1 MLCTEW
7 GRDLIEQI
15 QCDQLIKDYVRVN
28 KPKGLPHFWNTPAV
42 EGLTLQIK
50 RHLNIFAYISLIIYL
65 P

>member
-7 GRDLIEQI
+7 GRDLVGEI

-28 KPKGLPHFWNTPAV
+28 KPKGLPHFWNV
-42 EGLTLQIK
+42 LVFEGLTLQIK
-50 RHLNIFAYISLIIYL
+50 RHLNIFAYVILIIYV